1 MNIFSPGYIGKQ
13 YTFIGL
19 STGGAILAAGV
30 LGGGAALGSAAIG
43 ASSNKGMPAVKY
55 EYHKGPDYEQGQ
67 TATNDWLNQITADQN
82 DPTGNFGAISPDWN
96 DIWDQ
101 TQKQVQQY
109 YNGTATS
116 PGVNDQIKAS
126 FAQRGMSGDPAA
138 AYLQAASGANQA
150 SQLSTL
156 GAEQNIARQQFANQG
171 KSQWLNSVQAF
182 QNQVAN
188 GPTGGA
194 SSITTAPTTT
204 QQIGNAI
211 GAAGSGFASAAIQG
225 AGQSNQLA
233 YLQSLMNGSQ
243 GYSFAPSTGAT
254 PGGSSFITNGGAG
267 F

>member
-1 MNIFSPGYIGKQ
+1 MAFIAASLIG
-13 YTFIGL
+13 
-19 STGGAILAAGV
+19 GGLAAA
-30 LGGGAALGSAAIG
+30 GAVGSAAIG

-55 EYHKGPDYEQGQ
+55 QYFQGPDYQQGQ
-67 TATNDWLNQITADQN
+67 TATNDWLSQITADQN

-96 DIWDQ
+96 DIWAQ
-101 TQKQVQQY
+101 TQRQVQQY
-109 YNGTATS
+109 YDGTATS

-138 AYLQAASGANQA
+138 SYLQAASGANEAEQLNQA
-150 SQLSTL
+150 SQ
-156 GAEQNIARQQFANQG
+156 AQNIAKQQFANQG

-204 QQIGNAI
+204 QQI
-211 GAAGSGFASAAIQG
+211 ASAAGAAASGLGSAYIGAQG
-225 AGQSNQLA
+225 QNSQLS
-233 YLQSLMNGSQ
+233 YLNSIMNGNA
-243 GYSFAPSTGAT
+243 GYQFAPSTGAT
-254 PGGSSFITNGGAG
+254 PGGQSFITNGGQG